1 MSDVK
6 IEELQLVPVKF
17 KKGLTFFASC
27 VLDGRYF
34 VGDIAIY
41 SLKDGSGF
49 RCVYPTKILKNSQ
62 KIPIFHPVN
71 KKVNDQIQEEISK
84 RARELLVGTLE
95 EGIRQTGGEQ

>member
-6 IEELQLVPVKF
+6 IEKLELVPVRF
-17 KKGLTFFASC
+17 KRGLTFFASC

-34 VGDIAIY
+34 VGNIAVY
-41 SLKDGSGF
+41 GLKDGSGF
-49 RCVYPTKILKNSQ
+49 RCVYPTKILKNGQ

-71 KKVNDQIQEEISK
+71 KVVNDQIQKEVSK